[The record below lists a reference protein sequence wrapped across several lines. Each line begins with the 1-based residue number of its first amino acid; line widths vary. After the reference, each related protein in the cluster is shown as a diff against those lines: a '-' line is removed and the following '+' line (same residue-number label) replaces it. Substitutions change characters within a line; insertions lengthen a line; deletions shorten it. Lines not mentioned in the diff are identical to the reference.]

1 MNLNGKTLDFILEAK
16 GTRVSLSMIKI
27 FLLSGWRSVLLFK
40 FWMLNAFMMVMP
52 IRERKVGGEWSLAP
66 LWGEASCFGP
76 RCKKKMVLTIC
87 SQGSSMA
94 TNYIYI
100 YLIVSHHLLI
110 CRHSF
115 RQPVWLIQVKLDV
128 FSQQVLSHEPTF
140 HLHTHILVLLI
151 SLLTGGSEILSFS

>member
-66 LWGEASCFGP
+66 L
-76 RCKKKMVLTIC
+76 
-87 SQGSSMA
+87 
-94 TNYIYI
+94 
-100 YLIVSHHLLI
+100 
-110 CRHSF
+110 
-115 RQPVWLIQVKLDV
+115 
-128 FSQQVLSHEPTF
+128 
-140 HLHTHILVLLI
+140 
-151 SLLTGGSEILSFS
+151 